1 MAVAAGV
8 AAQGEVY
15 KVGDNG
21 VRSPVLIKEVKPSY
35 TEGAMRRKVQG
46 TVEMSAIIR
55 QNGKPESIEV
65 TRSLDPELDE
75 QAITA
80 LKQWE
85 FKPGTLDGKPVV
97 RQRQRRDDVH
107 ATQVGRA
114 DRLPRPRRRSDS
126 AYLIGSTPARVAAVL
141 NAARSAERISSSLSV
156 SAFSSF
162 FRSSKI
168 G

>member
-1 MAVAAGV
+1 VRKMLMAAGLAVAVAAGA

-15 KVGDNG
+15 KVGDTG

-46 TVEMSAIIR
+46 TVELSAIIR
-55 QNGKPESIEV
+55 QNGKPENIEV

-85 FKPGTLDGKPVV
+85 FKPGTLDGKPV
-97 RQRQRRDDVH
+97 
-107 ATQVGRA
+107 
-114 DRLPRPRRRSDS
+114 
-126 AYLIGSTPARVAAVL
+126 
-141 NAARSAERISSSLSV
+141 SV
-156 SAFSSF
+156 SVNVELTFTL
-162 FRSSKI
+162 RK
-168 G
+168 